1 MDWRRAKTLLILAF
15 LLLDSFLAF
24 QLWSGRQEGV
34 EVGEQFLSGSTNL
47 QDVMQARGITLK
59 VEAPTDTPVMNYLNI
74 KYADF
79 RATQV
84 QTLPNQS
91 GDIIGNVFQ
100 SRFHEPIPLPED
112 QRDSLKNRLKGQ
124 VLFLDEYELD
134 PAFPTGDRIRYLQQ
148 WNSFPLFGATLEL
161 RLVDQRVTGY
171 KQSYYQVVNKGSGKK
186 VISSL
191 TAARTLIENGFIK
204 NGETIDAIDLGY
216 FGHTYDAEIQV
227 LAPVWRILHAGKVDY
242 VNGITGV
249 IEKIPSLPKK

>member
-1 MDWRRAKTLLILAF
+1 MDWRRAKTLLIIAF

-24 QLWSGRQEGV
+24 QLWSGRHEGV

-47 QDVMQARGITLK
+47 QDVLQARGITLK
-59 VEAPTDTPVMNYLNI
+59 VETPTDTPVMNYLNI

-79 RATQV
+79 RTTQV

-91 GDIIGNVFQ
+91 GDRIGNVLQ

-112 QRDSLKNRLKGQ
+112 QREALKNRLKGQ
-124 VLFLDEYELD
+124 ILFIDEYERD
-134 PAFPTGDRIRYLQQ
+134 PAVTDKDRIRYLQQ
-148 WNSFPLFGATLEL
+148 WNSYPLFGATLDL
-161 RLVDQRVTGY
+161 RLVDQRIVGY
-171 KQSYYQVVNKGSGKK
+171 TQAYYQVVNKGSGKK

-191 TAARTLIENGFIK
+191 TATRTLIENGFIK

-216 FGHTYDAEIQV
+216 YGHTYDAEIQV
-227 LAPVWRILHAGKVDY
+227 LAPVWRIWHAGKVDY